1 MEGLTGNYTLTY
13 SESSKGFPSFYS
25 YYPDYMIGMNRYLYS
40 FKGGNLWRHNTNDER
55 NTFYEQTAVSSTM
68 TSVFNDTP
76 LQNKIFKT
84 LNLES
89 DDAWKAT
96 LTSDIQTT
104 GFIEAS
110 YFEKKEGDWF
120 AFVRNSGASPANV
133 GEYALRSLNGI
144 GSSSSTDVAVPAAV
158 EISFALTTNIGS
170 IVSIGDNLYYI
181 ASPVAPNAT
190 PVFCGKI
197 IDIEVDLP
205 EGINKIIVDTSVAGG
220 SLPPGATD
228 YFLYIK
234 NQVAESHGILGHY
247 CEFTLEL
254 PNTVTTKS
262 ELFAVESEVMKS
274 FP

>member
-1 MEGLTGNYTLTY
+1 MAGTTGNYTLTY

-40 FKGGNLWRHNTNDER
+40 FKGGNLWRHNTNDLR
-55 NTFYEQTAVSSTM
+55 NTFYDQTAVSSTM

-104 GFIEAS
+104 GFIEAA

-120 AFVRNSGASPANV
+120 AFVRNSGASPAAV

-144 GSSSSTDVAVPAAV
+144 GSSSNTNVAAPAAA
-158 EISFALTTNIGS
+158 EIIFALTTNIGS

-181 ASPVAPNAT
+181 ASPVGASAT

-197 IDIEVDLP
+197 TDIQVDLP
-205 EGINKIIVDTSVAGG
+205 AGVNKIIVDTSVAGG
-220 SLPPGATD
+220 SVPPGTTD

>member
-25 YYPDYMIGMNRYLYS
+25 YYPDYMIGMNRYLYT
-40 FKGGNLWRHNTNDER
+40 FKGGNLWRHNSNELR
-55 NTFYEQTAVSSTM
+55 NTFYEQAAVSSTM

-104 GFIEAS
+104 GFIEAE
-110 YFEKKEGDWF
+110 YFEKKERDWF
-120 AFVRNSGASPANV
+120 AFVRNSGTTPADV
-133 GEYALRSLNGI
+133 DEYALRSLNGI

-170 IVSIGDNLYYI
+170 IVSIGDN
-181 ASPVAPNAT
+181 
-190 PVFCGKI
+190 
-197 IDIEVDLP
+197 EVL
-205 EGINKIIVDTSVAGG
+205 
-220 SLPPGATD
+220 
-228 YFLYIK
+228 
-234 NQVAESHGILGHY
+234 
-247 CEFTLEL
+247 
-254 PNTVTTKS
+254 
-262 ELFAVESEVMKS
+262 
-274 FP
+274 

>member
-96 LTSDIQTT
+96 LTSDIQNT
-104 GFIEAS
+104 GFIEA
-110 YFEKKEGDWF
+110 
-120 AFVRNSGASPANV
+120 
-133 GEYALRSLNGI
+133 EYS
-144 GSSSSTDVAVPAAV
+144 
-158 EISFALTTNIGS
+158 
-170 IVSIGDNLYYI
+170 
-181 ASPVAPNAT
+181 
-190 PVFCGKI
+190 
-197 IDIEVDLP
+197 
-205 EGINKIIVDTSVAGG
+205 
-220 SLPPGATD
+220 
-228 YFLYIK
+228 
-234 NQVAESHGILGHY
+234 
-247 CEFTLEL
+247 
-254 PNTVTTKS
+254 
-262 ELFAVESEVMKS
+262 
-274 FP
+274 